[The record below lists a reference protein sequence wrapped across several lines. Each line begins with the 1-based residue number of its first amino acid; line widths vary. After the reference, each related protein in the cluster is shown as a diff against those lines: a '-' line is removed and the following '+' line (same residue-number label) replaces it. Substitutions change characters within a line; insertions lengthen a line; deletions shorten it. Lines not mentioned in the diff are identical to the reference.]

1 MFDFLK
7 KLTSKKIQE
16 DPNSFLSQIK
26 THMVTLKEKSGA
38 LPEIYSAEKN
48 KIEETCDVVTSLVPE
63 SNPTALKFEHN
74 ILEKLTMTH
83 YSCSQAII
91 GRNGNEFKKD
101 VASLAHAVK
110 QRTVFEK

>member
-7 KLTSKKIQE
+7 KFTSKKIQE

-48 KIEETCDVVTSLVPE
+48 KINNNT
-63 SNPTALKFEHN
+63 N
-74 ILEKLTMTH
+74 IM
-83 YSCSQAII
+83 
-91 GRNGNEFKKD
+91 
-101 VASLAHAVK
+101 
-110 QRTVFEK
+110 